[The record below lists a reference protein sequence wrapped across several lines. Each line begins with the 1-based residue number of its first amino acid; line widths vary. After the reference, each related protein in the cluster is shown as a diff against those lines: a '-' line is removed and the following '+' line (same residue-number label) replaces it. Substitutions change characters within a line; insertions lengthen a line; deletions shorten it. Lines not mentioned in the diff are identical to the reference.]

1 MHAIEIETPIINHRI
16 EISSQLLP
24 ASAARA
30 KVIVMFDDD
39 IPAQVMPVRMD
50 VLALARAAQQ
60 HFPPTDPAELLQT
73 LDQQRSEWDRPL

>member
-39 IPAQVMPVRMD
+39 PPAAAAPVHGD
-50 VLALARAAQQ
+50 VLALARAARQQ
-60 HFPPTDPAELLQT
+60 FPQSDPAELMRT
-73 LDQQRSEWDRPL
+73 LEQQRSEWDRPL